1 MNIFYSEQ
9 EENLYNIQKQY
20 DDYYSS
26 PSIINFDI
34 SLQSKFNFQ
43 NEEMSYF
50 LEENSINKYTINDD
64 LSLNHFPK
72 PVFKVNSNLN
82 SSKQNKE
89 DTTITSYDIH
99 SNELSS
105 NSNENNENFIKKR
118 RKKEKDEKIIIP
130 NIELMTK
137 EEVKMEKNRLSAKRS
152 REKQKKRFEELE
164 EINKELKLENVR
176 LYQEKEK
183 LENKINSLSN
193 FIQNKSCKECKTH
206 IQKNILNIINSSFN
220 NNDDESH
227 KDTDEYY
234 ISTSS
239 ANNSISSISK
249 LMIMVGII
257 CIVSLYGSFLSKTN
271 EKSIKRQLIEQENL
285 TLLENNVSEEEIR
298 RRKEINHALSLRIE
312 SNKKESI
319 FKTHQDL
326 RKKNEL
332 LNIKYNN
339 IYSIQEMEERK
350 ENLKKCHDRYVL
362 DLMSNI
368 NYSIYNALESDTK
381 ENKKTKIKEKPKKEK
396 VLLPKIENN
405 QYTLYEAIA
414 KNIKSMYVLNFIQ
427 NEDIFEFLQ
436 NISNAYTENEEGE
449 YDDSTLSNSTLIE
462 RNRKY
467 LFLIIENPIDKQ
479 EKLEIR
485 LQIMSVR
492 QNRITN

>member
-1 MNIFYSEQ
+1 MNIFYSDQ

-20 DDYYSS
+20 DDYSS
-26 PSIINFDI
+26 ASIINFDI

-50 LEENSINKYTINDD
+50 LEENSINKYTITDD
-64 LSLNHFPK
+64 HSLNHFPK
-72 PVFKVNSNLN
+72 PVFKVNTNLN
-82 SSKQNKE
+82 SSKENKE
-89 DTTITSYDIH
+89 DTTITSYDMN

-105 NSNENNENFIKKR
+105 NTNENNERFIKKR

-193 FIQNKSCKECKTH
+193 YIQNKSCKECKTH
-206 IQKNILNIINSSFN
+206 IQKNIINIINNSF
-220 NNDDESH
+220 NNDDERH

-239 ANNSISSISK
+239 SNNSISSISK

-285 TLLENNVSEEEIR
+285 TLLENGVSEEEIK

-312 SNKKESI
+312 TNRKESI

-339 IYSIQEMEERK
+339 IYSIQEMEEKK
-350 ENLKKCHDRYVL
+350 EQLKKSHDRYVL
-362 DLMSNI
+362 DLMSDI

-381 ENKKTKIKEKPKKEK
+381 ENKRSKNKEKPKKEK
-396 VLLPKIENN
+396 ILLPKIENN

-427 NEDIFEFLQ
+427 NEDIFEFIQ
-436 NISNAYTENEEGE
+436 NISNANRESEEGE
-449 YDDSTLSNSTLIE
+449 FDDNTISNSTLIE

-485 LQIMSVR
+485 LQIMSVK
-492 QNRITN
+492 QNRISN